1 MNICIKDT
9 KFKIRIENAMLAVCS
24 MNLLS
29 LSISIL
35 FYKKTMCTANSIDYF
50 ILFDV
55 KKNPMKDSESENIIV
70 CSSILVKQ
78 KNFIR
83 V

>member
-83 V
+83 A